1 MCQVAPALETLDDKH
16 KRLERILSD
25 MGSVLVAFSG
35 GVDSTLLL
43 KVAVDHLGD
52 RVLAVTSLSA
62 TTPGHEKTA
71 AVQFAESMGVRHLC
85 IETDELNDPAFT
97 RNPPDKCYLCKK
109 RRFGG
114 LVKLAEEKG
123 FACVADGENLDDAAD
138 YRPGSRAAR
147 ELGVRSPLREAGL
160 TKAEVREL
168 SRRLG
173 LATWDKPSYA
183 CLASRIPY
191 HSPITTEKLRQV
203 DAAEEGLRRM
213 GPTRQVRVRHEGD
226 TARIEVEES
235 HIVAFLD
242 SEKRREVVRLFK
254 SLGFKFVA
262 LDLEGY
268 RMGSMNQVLQE
279 AGEKEQG
286 E

>member
-1 MCQVAPALETLDDKH
+1 MSQTAIAPEALDDKY
-16 KRLERILSD
+16 RSLETILTGMD
-25 MGSVLVAFSG
+25 SVLIAFSG

-43 KVAVDHLGD
+43 KVAADLLGD
-52 RVLAVTSLSA
+52 RVLAVTALSE

-71 AVQFAESMGVRHLC
+71 AVQFADAIGARHLC
-85 IETDELNDPAFT
+85 IRTNELEDPAFT
-97 RNPPDKCYLCKK
+97 RNPPDKCYICKK

-114 LVKLAEEKG
+114 LVTLAREKG
-123 FACVADGENLDDAAD
+123 IQWVADGENMDDAAD

-160 TKAEVREL
+160 GKAEVRAL
-168 SRRLG
+168 SKRLG

-191 HSPITTEKLRQV
+191 HSPITAEKLRQV

-213 GPTRQVRVRHEGD
+213 APALQVRVRHEGD
-226 TARIEVEES
+226 TARIEVEAD
-235 HIVAFLD
+235 HIATFLAP
-242 SEKRREVVRLFK
+242 KPRREAVRVLK

-268 RMGSMNQVLQE
+268 RMGSLNQVLQE
-279 AGEKEQG
+279 AEKGE
-286 E
+286 